1 MNNITFLVFG
11 LFLSLIGIMN
21 ITGDISTVRSYNRRN
36 VSKED
41 VPKYGRAM
49 GTGTLIIGVSL
60 VAAFV
65 VAIWNEAVIMFI
77 IRPSVLVGI
86 GFMLY
91 AQFRYNRRLF

>member
-1 MNNITFLVFG
+1 MNNITLLVFG
-11 LFLSLIGIMN
+11 LFLSLIGILN
-21 ITGDISTVRSYNRRN
+21 ITGDISTVHSYNRRK
-36 VSKED
+36 VRKED

-77 IRPSVLVGI
+77 IIPAVLVGI
-86 GFMLY
+86 SFMLY
-91 AQFRYNRRLF
+91 AQFRYNRGIF